1 VRMKKHPTPNI
12 QHPTPNAMAGKGS
25 FGFGGRF
32 CCCIIRGALLLLC
45 LALALTAAPARAW
58 DAAGHMLVGQIA
70 WEQMTPAVR
79 ARAAELVK
87 PLDARFNNNQPY
99 NFITSGAWM
108 DDMRALGRDYQWSK
122 LHYVTIAWTP
132 TGLPAE
138 IPAAPN
144 VVSGIED
151 SMRVLR
157 DAKSTTAQQT
167 EALGLIVHF
176 LGDIHQPLHT
186 TDRNNDRGGNAV
198 LISGVPF
205 SDLMQKQGKN
215 LHTFWDKAFRFDG
228 QGPAIVEAWIP
239 PGISRRPSA
248 PGEGIIA
255 EQARKIVARFPR
267 EKLPELATATDAAA
281 WAKESH
287 VVGCLK
293 AYPAGAPSGDEMEI
307 RVLTPEFAKASA
319 EIANR
324 RIALAGYRLGDLL
337 NKVLAK

>member
-1 VRMKKHPTPNI
+1 MRTL
-12 QHPTPNAMAGKGS
+12 
-25 FGFGGRF
+25 
-32 CCCIIRGALLLLC
+32 ALLAVVTG
-45 LALALTAAPARAW
+45 LASAPVRAW
-58 DAAGHMLVGQIA
+58 DAAGHMLVDQIA

-87 PLDARFNNNQPY
+87 PLDTRFNSNQPY
-99 NFITSGAWM
+99 NFVTAGAWM
-108 DDMRALGRDYQWSK
+108 DDMRGLGKEYQWSK
-122 LHYVTIAWTP
+122 LHYIDIEWTP
-132 TGLPAE
+132 TGTPAE
-138 IPAAPN
+138 LPPPPH

-151 SMRVLR
+151 SIRTLR
-157 DAKSTTAQQT
+157 DAKATPAQQT
-167 EALGLIVHF
+167 EALGMLVHF
-176 LGDIHQPLHT
+176 VGDIHQPLHA

-205 SDLMQKQGKN
+205 SDLLQKQGKN

-239 PGISRRPSA
+239 PGISRRPTA

-255 EQARKIVARFPR
+255 EQAKKIVARFPR
-267 EKLPELATATDAAA
+267 EKLPELAKATDAAA
-281 WAKESH
+281 WARESH
-287 VVGCLK
+287 VIGCVS
-293 AYPAGAPSGDEMEI
+293 AYPPGPPPVDMSEI

-337 NKVLAK
+337 NKLLAK

>member
-1 VRMKKHPTPNI
+1 MRVLR
-12 QHPTPNAMAGKGS
+12 AA
-25 FGFGGRF
+25 FV
-32 CCCIIRGALLLLC
+32 ALVLV
-45 LALALTAAPARAW
+45 LASNSARAW
-58 DAAGHMLVGQIA
+58 DAAGHMLVCQIA
-70 WEQMTPAVR
+70 WDQMTPAVR

-87 PLDARFNNNQPY
+87 PLDARFNDNQPY
-99 NFITSGAWM
+99 NFVTSGAWM
-108 DDMRALGRDYQWSK
+108 DDMRALGKDYQWSK
-122 LHYVTIAWTP
+122 LHYVTIPWTP

-144 VVSGIED
+144 VVSGIDD
-151 SMRVLR
+151 SIRVLR
-157 DAKSTTAQQT
+157 DAKSTPAQLT
-167 EALGLIVHF
+167 EALAFVVHF

-205 SDLMQKQGKN
+205 SDLMQKQGRN

-239 PGISRRPSA
+239 PGTSRRPSA

-255 EQARKIVARFPR
+255 EQAKKIVAQYPR

-287 VVGCLK
+287 MVGCLS
-293 AYPAGAPSGDEMEI
+293 AYPAGPAPADEMEI

-319 EIANR
+319 GIANR

-337 NKVLAK
+337 NKLLAK

>member
-1 VRMKKHPTPNI
+1 MIEHLTSNV
-12 QHPTPNAMAGKGS
+12 QHPTSNGLAATGR
-25 FGFGGRF
+25 FGFGGRLS
-32 CCCIIRGALLLLC
+32 CGGICWVLLALC
-45 LALALTAAPARAW
+45 LAFAPTAARAW

-70 WEQMTPAVR
+70 WDQMTPAAR

-99 NFITSGAWM
+99 NFITSGTWM
-108 DDMRALGRDYQWSK
+108 DDMRGLGKDYQWSK
-122 LHYVTIAWTP
+122 LHYVTIPWTP

-138 IPAAPN
+138 IPPAPN

-151 SMRVLR
+151 SVRVLR
-157 DAKSTTAQQT
+157 DTKSSAAQRT
-167 EALGLIVHF
+167 EALGMLVHF
-176 LGDIHQPLHT
+176 VGDIHQPLHT

-205 SDLMQKQGKN
+205 SDLMQKQGRN
-215 LHTFWDKAFRFDG
+215 LHTFWDKAFRFDR
-228 QGPAIVEAWIP
+228 QGPAIVEAWTP
-239 PGISRRPSA
+239 PGLSRRPTA
-248 PGEGIIA
+248 PGEGVIA
-255 EQARKIVARFPR
+255 EQAKKIVARYPR
-267 EKLPELATATDAAA
+267 EKLLELAKATDAAA

-287 VVGCLK
+287 MVGCLS
-293 AYPAGAPSGDEMEI
+293 AYPAGMPSGDEMEI

-337 NKVLAK
+337 NKLLAK